1 MGVAGSVRSFL
12 VNGKGHAP
20 RHCALRHH
28 EDMATSGAR
37 NRRLG
42 GLGQWWGIIIAALLI
57 AAWINKAAGPA
68 SVATLSAVV
77 LIWCFFQA
85 PVTCGAPVR
94 GREDGCRNN
103 ATGLL
108 MGCHIRQHRWQ
119 KLKMLILR
127 RQVREFCSGLFSD
140 GKATL
145 VTLAA
150 IGSFVSGLVA
160 LIPGVTFG

>member
-1 MGVAGSVRSFL
+1 MS
-12 VNGKGHAP
+12 
-20 RHCALRHH
+20 
-28 EDMATSGAR
+28 DMATSGAR
-37 NRRLG
+37 ARSNRLG
-42 GLGQWWGIIIAALLI
+42 GLGQWWGVIAAALLI

-68 SVATLSAVV
+68 IVATLSALV
-77 LIWCFFQA
+77 LAWCFFQA
-85 PVTCGAPVR
+85 PVTCAAPVR
-94 GREDGCRNN
+94 GRTDGCRNN

-150 IGSFVSGLVA
+150 IGSFLSGLVA
-160 LIPGVTFG
+160 FVPGVAIS

>member
-1 MGVAGSVRSFL
+1 
-12 VNGKGHAP
+12 
-20 RHCALRHH
+20 
-28 EDMATSGAR
+28 MATSGAKSS
-37 NRRLG
+37 RLG
-42 GLGQWWGIIIAALLI
+42 GLGQWWGVIAAALLI
-57 AAWINKAAGPA
+57 AAWINKAAGPVIVA
-68 SVATLSAVV
+68 SLSVLV

-119 KLKMLILR
+119 KLKLLIVR
-127 RQVREFCSGLFSD
+127 RRVREFCTGLFSD
-140 GKATL
+140 GKETL

-150 IGSFVSGLVA
+150 VGSFISGLAA
-160 LIPGVTFG
+160 LIPGVIVH